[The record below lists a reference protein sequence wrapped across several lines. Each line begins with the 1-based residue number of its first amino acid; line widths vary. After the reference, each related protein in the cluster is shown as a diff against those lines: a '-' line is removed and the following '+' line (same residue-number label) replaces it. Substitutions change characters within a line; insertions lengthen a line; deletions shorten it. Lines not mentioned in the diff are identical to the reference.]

1 MRSDFQINIVL
12 SILQNKLYFWPID
25 YHFGIRMT
33 AGVINALEY
42 SSYAKQCSWYTVW
55 KYRKK

>member
-1 MRSDFQINIVL
+1 MSSDFEINIVL

-33 AGVINALEY
+33 AGVFSAL
-42 SSYAKQCSWYTVW
+42 SSLYTIW
-55 KYRKK
+55 KYRKNERLSL